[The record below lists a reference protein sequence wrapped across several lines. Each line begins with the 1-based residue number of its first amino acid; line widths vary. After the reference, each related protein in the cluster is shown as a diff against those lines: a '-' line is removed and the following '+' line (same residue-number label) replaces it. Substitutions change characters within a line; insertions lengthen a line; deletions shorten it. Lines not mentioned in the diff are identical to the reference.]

1 MGLFVV
7 AFVNGQLFYFNYKY
21 FLLLLSLFLFIST
34 FFSYLMFCLTFRK
47 KEEEKK
53 EKWMIIALTTT
64 IVGTYNIL
72 HGVTQAR

>member
-7 AFVNGQLFYFNYKY
+7 AFVNGQLFYFNYTY

-53 EKWMIIALTTT
+53 EK
-64 IVGTYNIL
+64 
-72 HGVTQAR
+72 